1 MADRHR
7 LPTIPAVHARA
18 MAVLNDP
25 NLEIKHLATLVETD
39 PSLTAAVI
47 RSANSAA
54 SGTSRRIATAGE
66 AVVRIGLNTTRRIV
80 MSAVIGESY
89 RGLERSGINTG
100 ELWRHVIA
108 CALIADSITA
118 LGPERSTSFTAGLL
132 HDVGRMA
139 MAQADPIRYSRIV
152 HMARE
157 GVEATETE
165 SQVFGRSHAEWG
177 MEAAETWALPADVIE
192 AIGDHH
198 NGTAGPIARAVFDSR
213 RITASLRIGDGI
225 IQIPPAGADEN
236 LELLLPDADY
246 EVIEAMGG
254 LAHVM
259 EQIDWFSGAIKG
271 ARRAA

>member
-18 MAVLNDP
+18 MSVLNDP
-25 NLEIKHLATLVETD
+25 DLEVKHLARLVETD

-54 SGTSRRIATAGE
+54 SGPTRRIATAGE

-80 MSAVIGESY
+80 MSAVIGESF
-89 RGLERSGINTG
+89 RGLARSGINTAD
-100 ELWRHVIA
+100 LWRHVLA
-108 CALIADSITA
+108 SALIADSITA
-118 LGPERSTSFTAGLL
+118 QGPERSTAFTAGLL

-152 HMARE
+152 QMARE
-157 GVEATETE
+157 GIEASETE
-165 SQVFGRSHAEWG
+165 EEVFGRSHAAWG
-177 MEAAETWALPADVIE
+177 AEAAETWSLPADVIE

-198 NGTAGPIARAVFDSR
+198 RGSAGTISRAVFDSR
-213 RITASLRIGDGI
+213 RITAELHIGDGI
-225 IQIPPAGADEN
+225 IALPPPAEGEDLA
-236 LELLLPDADY
+236 LSLPDADFD
-246 EVIEAMGG
+246 VIEAMGG
-254 LAHVM
+254 LTCVM
-259 EQIDWFSGAIKG
+259 EQIDWYSGAIKG

>member
-25 NLEIKHLATLVETD
+25 DLEIKHLATLVETD

-54 SGTSRRIATAGE
+54 SATTRRISTAGE

-89 RGLERSGINTG
+89 RGLERSGLNTA
-100 ELWRHVIA
+100 ELWRHLLA

-118 LGPERSTSFTAGLL
+118 VSPGRSTAFTAGLL

-152 HMARE
+152 QMARE

-165 SQVFGRSHAEWG
+165 EEVFGRSHADWG
-177 MEAAETWALPADVIE
+177 IEAAETWALPADVIE

-198 NGTAGPIARAVFDSR
+198 RGNAGPTARAVFDSR
-213 RITASLRIGDGI
+213 RITANLGIGDGI
-225 IQIPPAGADEN
+225 IQPPALPEEQP
-236 LELLLPDADY
+236 ELALPDEDY

-254 LAHVM
+254 LQFVM
-259 EQIDWFSGAIKG
+259 EQIDWYCGAIKG